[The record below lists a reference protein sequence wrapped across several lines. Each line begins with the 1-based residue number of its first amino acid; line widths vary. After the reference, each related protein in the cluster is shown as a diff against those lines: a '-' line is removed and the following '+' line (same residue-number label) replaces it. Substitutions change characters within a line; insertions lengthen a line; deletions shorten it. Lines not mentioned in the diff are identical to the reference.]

1 MKDADRNESPLV
13 SIEYV
18 NAAYELN
25 LRSMLQVTDQFFLAK
40 L

>member
-25 LRSMLQVTDQFFLAK
+25 LRSMLQVTDQIFFAK

>member
-13 SIEYV
+13 SIEYI

-25 LRSMLQVTDQFFLAK
+25 LRSMLQVTDQIFLAK